1 MTTRALAGPGGTDA
15 PWLTRREQEWL
26 GTHLRTWLGS
36 RATVPLTPA
45 PRPFHPP
52 AARVRTSRDRPRA
65 VDAFFHHCLGVYR
78 AVLDGTVPP
87 VVARALYGDL
97 PPHLGLD
104 FHRSLGAAATAVPR
118 SYRTDESLDG
128 RMYEIQAPGSGWG
141 EYLLL
146 ADHAAA
152 FHPGTAPD
160 AATVA
165 QRYVDALRRAV
176 GTDDPAVLYLTDTA
190 TGQTGVRYFVER
202 TRAAGARYY
211 GLDTG
216 VGPDDVRHIRSHSF
230 PSLFTE
236 QHPSGHLA
244 RAAREPH
251 LYDPSVNALFFS
263 KITTALPFWRFT
275 RDLFSDADRS
285 LFPHTAVLEAEGVQM
300 PDGQVLPY
308 RAFAAGLQK
317 TPYFL
322 KYAGHDV
329 YRGSGGA
336 GIHLLDGR
344 SPHGEEA
351 LARAREQ
358 SAAGRTWIVQE
369 ALDAHD
375 AAWDAQYRGVTG
387 RIPKLSVLCALGTY
401 LGSMVLA
408 GTADIVHAGTSDALA
423 LCAEP
428 PAEPPRPLPARSSG
442 PCRMPAARTHC
453 DEEERE
459 WA

>member
-1 MTTRALAGPGGTDA
+1 MTGLDAGLGNADA
-15 PWLTRREQEWL
+15 PWLARREQVWL
-26 GTHLRTWLGS
+26 LTHLRTWLGR
-36 RATVPLTPA
+36 RAVVPLTPA
-45 PRPFHPP
+45 PRPFHPS
-52 AARVRTSRDRPRA
+52 AARVRLSRDRPRA
-65 VDAFFHHCLGVYR
+65 VDAFFRNCLRVYR
-78 AVLDGTVPP
+78 AVLDDEVPP

-97 PPHLGLD
+97 PAHLGLD
-104 FHRSLGAAATAVPR
+104 FHRSLGAAAASVPW

-128 RMYEIQAPGSGWG
+128 RLYEIQAPGSGWG

-152 FHPGTAPD
+152 FHPGAAPD

-165 QRYVDALRRAV
+165 DRYVDALRRAV
-176 GTDDPAVLYLTDTA
+176 GTDEPAVLYLTDTA

-211 GLDTG
+211 GLDSG

-236 QHPSGHLA
+236 QHPFGHMA
-244 RAAREPH
+244 RAAREPY
-251 LYDPSVNALFFS
+251 LYDPSLNAMFFS

-275 RDLFSDADRS
+275 RDFFSDADRS
-285 LFPHTAVLEAEGVQM
+285 LFPYTAVLEADGVQM
-300 PDGQVLPY
+300 PDGQVVPH
-308 RAFAAGLQK
+308 RAFAADLPK

-336 GIHLLDGR
+336 GIHLLDR
-344 SPHGEEA
+344 LSPRAGDA
-351 LARAREQ
+351 LARARKQ
-358 SAAGRTWIVQE
+358 SATGRTWIVQE
-369 ALDAHD
+369 ALDARD
-375 AAWDAQYRGVTG
+375 AAWDAQYQGVTG

-401 LGSMVLA
+401 LGAMVLA
-408 GTADIVHAGTSDALA
+408 GTADIVHAGTSNALA

-428 PAEPPRPLPARSSG
+428 AAETVEPLPVRPSG
-442 PCRMPAARTHC
+442 SFRPPAARTDC
-453 DEEERE
+453 AERE

>member
-1 MTTRALAGPGGTDA
+1 MRGTLGAGLGNLEA
-15 PWLTRREQEWL
+15 PWLARREQWWLREHLRQWL
-26 GTHLRTWLGS
+26 GRGAS
-36 RATVPLTPA
+36 MPLTPA
-45 PRPFHPP
+45 PRPFQPS
-52 AARVRTSRDRPRA
+52 AARVRMSQDRPRA
-65 VDAFFHHCLGVYR
+65 VDAFFRNCLRVYQ
-78 AVLDGTVPP
+78 AVLEDEVPP

-104 FHRSLGAAATAVPR
+104 FHRSLGAAAAAVPQ
-118 SYRTDESLDG
+118 SFRTDESLDG
-128 RMYEIQAPGSGWG
+128 HLYEIQAPGSGWG

-152 FHPGTAPD
+152 FHPGAAPE

-165 QRYVDALRRAV
+165 ARYAQALRQAV
-176 GTDDPAVLYLTDTA
+176 GTEDPATLYLTDTA
-190 TGQTGVRYFVER
+190 TGQTGVRYFMER
-202 TRAAGARYY
+202 TRAAGVRYY
-211 GLDTG
+211 GLDSE
-216 VGPDDVRHIRSHSF
+216 VRPDDVRHIRSHSF

-236 QHPSGHLA
+236 QHPAGHLA

-251 LYDPSVNALFFS
+251 LYDPSLNAMFFS

-275 RDLFSDADRS
+275 RDFFSAADRA
-285 LFPHTAVLEAEGVQM
+285 LFPHTAVLEAQGVQLR
-300 PDGQVLPY
+300 GEQVVSL
-308 RAFAAGLQK
+308 REFATSLREKA
-317 TPYFL
+317 YVL

-344 SPHGEEA
+344 SQRDAAA
-351 LARAREQ
+351 LARAWEQ

-369 ALDAHD
+369 ALDARD
-375 AAWDAQYRGVTG
+375 AEWDAQYRGVTG

-408 GTADIVHAGTSDALA
+408 GTADIVHAGTSNALA

-428 PAEPPRPLPARSSG
+428 SVATTDPSQAQGSG
-442 PCRMPAARTHC
+442 PSLLLASRQDCN
-453 DEEERE
+453 EGER
-459 WA
+459 A